1 MTIKISTLGHAVLR
15 TSNLERSLG
24 FYRDLLGLNEVA
36 AGHFDGQPWV
46 FLTSGRTHHELA
58 LVEDPLAGTTGPL
71 HHLGFKVGDSIEEL
85 VHIKEELEHSGVNVL
100 AALDFH
106 VSQAIFV
113 TDPDGT
119 TIELYV
125 DTPGEPW
132 RADPTMVAT
141 AEPLTI

>member
-15 TSNLERSLG
+15 TPDLTRSLA
-24 FYRDLLGLNEVA
+24 FYRDVLGLHDVA
-36 AGHFDGQPWV
+36 AEQFDGQHWV

-58 LVEDPLAGTTGPL
+58 LVEDPSGGAGGAL
-71 HHLGFKVGDSIEEL
+71 HHLGFKVGNSIEEL
-85 VHIKEELEHSGVNVL
+85 VRVKEELERGGIDVL
-100 AALDFH
+100 AALDFR

-132 RADPTMVAT
+132 RTDPTMVAS
-141 AEPLTI
+141 AAPLTI